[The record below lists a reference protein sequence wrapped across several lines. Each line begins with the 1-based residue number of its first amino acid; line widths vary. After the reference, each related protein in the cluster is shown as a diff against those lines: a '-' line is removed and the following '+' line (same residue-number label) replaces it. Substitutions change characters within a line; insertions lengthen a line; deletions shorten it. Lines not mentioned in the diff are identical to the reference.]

1 MRDVDAAKIA
11 EALGHLPEGAESDI
25 SGQRWRFICSCG
37 YVSAYRMRVAGAIE
51 AGIHHMRKVAQE
63 GAKNGVEIPRE
74 MPTRAARV
82 G

>member
-11 EALGHLPEGAESDI
+11 EALGHLPKGAESDI
-25 SGQRWRFICSCG
+25 RGERWRFICSCG
-37 YVSAYRMRVAGAIE
+37 YVSTYRMRVRGAID

-63 GAKNGVEIPRE
+63 GARNGVDIPRE
-74 MPTRAARV
+74 MLTRATRV